1 MNVGQAQALLDT
13 LAATASWR
21 LNPTPGNPFSSTTWP
36 SLGAD
41 SLYSAQ
47 DAQGTQWDVQD
58 TLDTIQEGT
67 HSDIQATM
75 DTELNDATG
84 TQFPI
89 IICGRQRVL
98 SCCR

>member
-1 MNVGQAQALLDT
+1 MVNIGSKWTRSFPMGYPAC
-13 LAATASWR
+13 
-21 LNPTPGNPFSSTTWP
+21 P
-36 SLGAD
+36 
-41 SLYSAQ
+41 
-47 DAQGTQWDVQD
+47 DVHSKTSKMMRD

-89 IICGRQRVL
+89 IICGWQRVL